1 MVFSTRSAAKFEK
14 VPSTNKYSTK
24 AGNVREV
31 GKKFCQVAVDI
42 GETHLIQS
50 DSLNHARPLFLVD
63 STVQLARVLFITLK
77 QEETTTI
84 LASGAW
90 SRLNQLIGMG
100 VRPADKSKFGHTIS
114 PRKIR

>member
-1 MVFSTRSAAKFEK
+1 MVLGTRSTGKFEK

-50 DSLNHARPLFLVD
+50 DSLNHARPPFSVD
-63 STVQLARVLFITLK
+63 STVQSARVLYNRR
-77 QEETTTI
+77 
-84 LASGAW
+84 
-90 SRLNQLIGMG
+90 RLPLSLHQARGQG
-100 VRPADKSKFGHTIS
+100 
-114 PRKIR
+114 